1 MSSSQRTWTP
11 QLAHAAW
18 RALPALRRAPLKG
31 VCILRASRADPVARN
46 GGIAELAIMAR
57 RRARLWT
64 SLVGWQ
70 EGDDTT
76 RVLEFPQIGRMQA
89 SESHIAEKLLSL
101 SCPRLSVAMS
111 TQEAATGSYRS
122 TRAPMQRGAI
132 LRDVL

>member
-1 MSSSQRTWTP
+1 VSSSQRTWMP

-31 VCILRASRADPVARN
+31 VCILRASLADPVARN
-46 GGIAELAIMAR
+46 GGVAELAIMAR

-101 SCPRLSVAMS
+101 SQLSKTLGRDEHAGGCHGKLS
-111 TQEAATGSYRS
+111 LDEGPNAARS
-122 TRAPMQRGAI
+122 HTT
-132 LRDVL
+132 